1 MKGDGMDI
9 KIGIGLDDL
18 IFGMTQDEVKS
29 TLGEPN
35 KINYGELD
43 WGIVYYFNNKLI
55 KTTFEQDYDF
65 KLFTIEVFNSEV
77 IFLGQR
83 VIGQPKEK
91 IEKLL
96 YENGYSGFIYEE
108 YDTFD
113 TFFCESINATFDFE
127 FDRLRSI
134 IFSPLF
140 IDDNNIAWPVRNI

>member
-1 MKGDGMDI
+1 
-9 KIGIGLDDL
+9 
-18 IFGMTQDEVKS
+18 MTQEEVRS

-35 KINYGELD
+35 KINYEELD
-43 WGIVYYFNNKLI
+43 WGIVYYFNDKLI
-55 KTTFEQDYDF
+55 KTTFEEDYNF

-96 YENGYSGFIYEE
+96 NENGYSSFVYED

-113 TFFCESINATFDFE
+113 TFFYETIYATFYFE

-134 IFSPLF
+134 MFSPLF
-140 IDDNNIAWPVRNI
+140 IDDNNIAWPKRNE